1 MITIEQIRQR
11 LISEIESSGLSHREI
26 AIGLGVSEPT
36 VSQYKSGRAMPS
48 LETFANLCKLLDL
61 DPSYLLCGK
70 D

>member
-1 MITIEQIRQR
+1 MITVDQIRQR
-11 LISEIESSGLSHREI
+11 LIFEIQSSGISQREI

-36 VSQYKSGRAMPS
+36 VSQYMSGRAMPS

-61 DPSYLLCGK
+61 DPSYLLCIK